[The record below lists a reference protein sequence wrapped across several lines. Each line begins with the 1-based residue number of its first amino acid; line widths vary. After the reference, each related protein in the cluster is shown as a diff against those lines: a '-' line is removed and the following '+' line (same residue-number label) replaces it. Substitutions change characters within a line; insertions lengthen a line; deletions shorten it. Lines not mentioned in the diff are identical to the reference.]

1 MNNALPEVH
10 SHSQRVFDDPQAS
23 EPFLGSAATP
33 KALSLC
39 GDSSL
44 KLPGSCEKG
53 HDEKQA
59 SATGVPLGA
68 TVQSPAEAK
77 ANAGAF
83 LHVLLAACIAS
94 LGGILFGYDSGI
106 ISGALL
112 QVREIFDLPCV
123 VQQLVVGSLFLS
135 AFVSSFFGGILVDY
149 IGRKRAL
156 LLASV
161 LFLSGA
167 ALQSMS
173 VDLAMLVGGR
183 FVTGIAVSLS
193 TTAVC
198 TYIAEISPAVHR
210 GLLMSLKE
218 VGITVGFLLAYT
230 VNYAFIS
237 YANGWQFMF
246 AAATCPALLMFLGT
260 LRLPQS
266 PHFLVLKG
274 RQEEAHKVLTVI
286 HGKEAASQELSRMHK
301 SLMEEQ
307 TYRYRDLFSP
317 GLRGRMVVGV
327 GLVILQ
333 QFTGQTNV
341 IYYAPTLLKHLG
353 FCTNVA
359 ATLASVGLGVVK
371 VAAALFALLLLDRL
385 GRRVCLCSGVLLM
398 GVSIFALGM
407 LAKFSYGGSGQVIA
421 LRCRDRSSTFNT
433 SMYRAYVTARSDTTE
448 TTLPLTSAFTP
459 PSESRRSRRENTHGV
474 TSSYQETASVPLS
487 LVTEPSEVLGSLL
500 TIEESGRLNQADRS
514 TNYRVRTTPSPSQTS
529 GTFGRPG
536 TWGVADKTEPGDI
549 PQGGDAGPD
558 DSSRGMRHQS
568 RSGEDPVHFELLP
581 APAGDN
587 VAPTM
592 GAYSLNN
599 PLLSNDLLGKVPG
612 MRESSNR
619 QQRPSDSTMKTLE
632 AKPADIS
639 TPPYAAVDDERHW
652 EAEEE
657 SGGSRTVVSAA
668 NEESQCL
675 GVPQGSAVQ
684 RALTLSALMCYV
696 FAYGVSFGT
705 TTWLILSEIFPAAV
719 RGRAI
724 AIATSA
730 NWAANVCVSASFLT
744 VLDTLGVGDTLLM
757 YSGVC
762 VLALCF
768 IFLCVP
774 ETKHKTLEEITAE
787 LDQGLIRW
795 RAILPARWYSA
806 SDYTLRNGSSA

>member
-1 MNNALPEVH
+1 MIPCKN
-10 SHSQRVFDDPQAS
+10 
-23 EPFLGSAATP
+23 SAATP
-33 KALSLC
+33 KAQSLC

-44 KLPGSCEKG
+44 KLPGSSEKG
-53 HDEKQA
+53 HDAKQA
-59 SATGVPLGA
+59 SATGAPPSA
-68 TVQSPAEAK
+68 TSQSLAEAK
-77 ANAGAF
+77 ANTGSF

-112 QVREIFDLPCV
+112 QVREIFDLSCV

-149 IGRKRAL
+149 IGRKRSL

-161 LFLSGA
+161 FFLSGA
-167 ALQSMS
+167 AVQSMS

-183 FVTGIAVSLS
+183 FVTGAAVSLS

-198 TYIAEISPAVHR
+198 TYVAEISPAVHR

-260 LRLPQS
+260 LCLPQS
-266 PHFLVLKG
+266 PHFLVLK
-274 RQEEAHKVLTVI
+274 RRPEEAHKVLTVI
-286 HGKEAASQELSRMHK
+286 HGKEAASQELSRMNK

-307 TYRYRDLFSP
+307 TYRYRDLFAP
-317 GLRGRMVVGV
+317 GLRGRMALGV

-371 VAAALFALLLLDRL
+371 VGASLFALVILDRL

-407 LAKFSYGGSGQVIA
+407 LAKFSYGGSGHGIA
-421 LRCRDRSSTFNT
+421 LRCRDRSNALNA
-433 SMYRAYVTARSDTTE
+433 SMYRAYVTAHSDTTA
-448 TTLPLTSAFTP
+448 TMPSLASMAP
-459 PSESRRSRRENTHGV
+459 PENRRSRRENTPDV
-474 TSSYQETASVPLS
+474 ASSFSEAASIPLS
-487 LVTEPSEVLGSLL
+487 SFTESSETLDSLL
-500 TIEESGRLNQADRS
+500 TIKASGRFNHADRA
-514 TNYRVRTTPSPSQTS
+514 TNYRVETTLSPSRTS
-529 GTFGRPG
+529 GTVGRP
-536 TWGVADKTEPGDI
+536 DKRGDSDKPESWKV
-549 PQGGDAGPD
+549 PQASDAAPD
-558 DSSRGMRHQS
+558 DDSRNMQLQS
-568 RSGEDPVHFELLP
+568 RSDEVPVHFELLS
-581 APAGDN
+581 APTGDN

-592 GAYSLNN
+592 GTYSLNN
-599 PLLSNDLLGKVPG
+599 PILSNDLLGKVYG
-612 MRESSNR
+612 MWESSNR
-619 QQRPSDSTMKTLE
+619 QPHPSVSTMKSLDARHAE
-632 AKPADIS
+632 LS
-639 TPPYAAVDDERHW
+639 TSLNGAVEDEHRW
-652 EAEEE
+652 EAEE
-657 SGGSRTVVSAA
+657 SGSSRTVVSAA
-668 NEESQCL
+668 SEESQCS
-675 GVPQGSAVQ
+675 GVPQGSATQ
-684 RALTLSALMCYV
+684 RALMLSALMCYV

-705 TTWLILSEIFPAAV
+705 TTWLILSEIFPAAI

-744 VLDTLGVGDTLLM
+744 LLDALGIGDTLLM
-757 YSGVC
+757 YSAVC
-762 VLALCF
+762 GLALCF
-768 IFLCVP
+768 IFMCVP
-774 ETKHKTLEEITAE
+774 ETKQKTLEEITAE

-795 RAILPARWYSA
+795 HAILPARWSNA
-806 SDYTLRNGSSA
+806 SDYTLRDTASSA